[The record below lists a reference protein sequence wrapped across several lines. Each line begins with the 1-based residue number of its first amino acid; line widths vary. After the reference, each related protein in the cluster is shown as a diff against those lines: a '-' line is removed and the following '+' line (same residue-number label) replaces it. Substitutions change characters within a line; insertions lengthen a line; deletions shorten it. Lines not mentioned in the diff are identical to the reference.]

1 MLRFAAMN
9 PYCISKSQH
18 RRSLPK
24 VQFGAVFAER
34 IAEAAIYVSNK
45 NGVLAVFKGPNL
57 G

>member
-9 PYCISKSQH
+9 PYCISKPQH